1 MDNKEEQ
8 LEEGIAFAHQ
18 GKLKEARA
26 IFEILAKD
34 PSAAHLHIDVR
45 VYIDIP
51 FPHLRKS
58 NSPIFY

>member
-1 MDNKEEQ
+1 MDDKEEQ

-26 IFEILAKD
+26 IFEVLAKD

-45 VYIDIP
+45 VSFP
-51 FPHLRKS
+51 FPHLR
-58 NSPIFY
+58 

>member
-1 MDNKEEQ
+1 MDDKEEQ

-26 IFEILAKD
+26 IFEVLAKD

-45 VYIDIP
+45 VCFP
-51 FPHLRKS
+51 FLRLRPS
-58 NSPIFY
+58 IRPIFS